1 MIKKD
6 FKLDPND
13 ADKIATNKTFSLVCF
28 IYAGVPF
35 KNGKLVDLNSQPNS
49 KELWHNWREVK
60 RVLTESRIN
69 ADGSVTRMTMG
80 ECDAIIKGKK
90 KLPAKL
96 QKKMV
101 PYGAKR
107 PTTKRPPT
115 KEDRKAVLKGMSK
128 KELTDLLKEL
138 GNE

>member
-1 MIKKD
+1 MNKKP
-6 FKLDPND
+6 FILDPMD
-13 ADKIATNKTFSLVCF
+13 ADKTATNSTFSLVCF

-35 KNGKLVDLNSQPNS
+35 KNGKMVDINAQSN
-49 KELWHNWREVK
+49 KDELWHNWREVK
-60 RVLTESRIN
+60 RVLTESRLN
-69 ADGSVTRMTMG
+69 ADGSITRMTMG
-80 ECDAIIKGKK
+80 ECDGIIKGKK
-90 KLPAKL
+90 KMPAKL

-107 PTTKRPPT
+107 PSTKRPPT

-128 KELTDLLKEL
+128 KELTELLKEL

>member
-1 MIKKD
+1 MKKE
-6 FKLDPND
+6 FKLDPMD

-49 KELWHNWREVK
+49 SELWHNWREVK

-90 KLPAKL
+90 K
-96 QKKMV
+96 MV

-107 PTTKRPPT
+107 PSTKRPPT

-128 KELTDLLKEL
+128 KELTELLKEL